1 MNHHQPTPPDVQT
14 AALQAGTQV
23 SRSRRQLLR
32 AGAASAP
39 VLLTLASNPV
49 AATGTGAGAC
59 TVASSFVSVATF
71 NSRNANA
78 GKPCMTTKC
87 EDIRSNCANNATI
100 KKNYQSVTVKGVLGD
115 CSPKSS
121 LSDATIYSVFIDCNG
136 IETKTERGVLQHL
149 LTLWINLD
157 QGTLTG
163 LANGL
168 NKTYISDV
176 WKAYKAGG
184 DRYVKSTGKI
194 NWDSE
199 QLVVWCRRLIYG

>member
-1 MNHHQPTPPDVQT
+1 MNHHQPTPPDAQT
-14 AALQAGTQV
+14 AAPQAGTQV

-39 VLLTLASNPV
+39 VLLTFASNPV
-49 AATGTGAGAC
+49 AATGTGAAAC

-78 GKPCMTTKC
+78 GKPCMTTTC
-87 EDIRSNCANNATI
+87 ETIRNTCGNNASYKTT
-100 KKNYQSVTVKGVLGD
+100 KVKDVLGD
-115 CSPKSS
+115 CTPKSS
-121 LSDATIYSVFIDCNG
+121 LSELSIYSLFVECAG
-136 IETKTERGVLQHL
+136 IETKTERGVVQHL
-149 LTLWINLD
+149 LTLWINLH

-168 NKTYISDV
+168 TKTYVSDV
-176 WKAYKAGG
+176 WKGYKAGG
-184 DRYVKSTGKI
+184 DRYTKATGKI

-199 QLVVWCRRLIYG
+199 QLVTWCRRLIYG